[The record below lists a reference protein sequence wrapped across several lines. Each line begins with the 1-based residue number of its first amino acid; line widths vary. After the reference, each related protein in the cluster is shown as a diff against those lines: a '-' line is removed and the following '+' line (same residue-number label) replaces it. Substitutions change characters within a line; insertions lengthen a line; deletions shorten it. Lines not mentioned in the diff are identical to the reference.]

1 MSRIELFSGG
11 LRDLAQRPQGNVP
24 LLDVLRS
31 VAILLV
37 FSTHFSGDFHASARV
52 LKYPFVYYGWSGV
65 DLFFVL
71 SGFLIGGQ
79 LWKEVQKSGRI
90 QVGTFLLRRGLR
102 IWPLYFTF
110 VLFVLGEVI
119 FLGRDG
125 SGLLADATF
134 LSNYFHCQIGGGW
147 SLSTEEQFYI
157 VAPISVALLG
167 RVLKVRHLW
176 VVPAGGLMVPIL
188 SRAWIVRYS
197 TLPFRELQQ
206 RLYFPFHTHSDG
218 LAVGLFIAWLAI
230 LYPAFLKSPL
240 RRFGLA
246 LSMAIAAAALYA
258 ADRVVFDLTA
268 VSLIFGGAV
277 CYGAGNFAKSFRL
290 LDWHGF
296 YIVSRLSYGLYLNH
310 FGILPHLY
318 NVLGGLRL
326 AGGDATYWLCYLIS
340 LAFCLAVA
348 GVTFCLIEHPF
359 LVLRSRWL
367 TKTGERDP
375 AIAREVNIAS

>member
-1 MSRIELFSGG
+1 
-11 LRDLAQRPQGNVP
+11 VP

-71 SGFLIGGQ
+71 SGFLIGSQ

-102 IWPLYFTF
+102 IWRSISLLYFSYWAKLSFLAGTAVGCWRMPPF
-110 VLFVLGEVI
+110 FPTISTVRLAGLVVIHGRTVLYRRTDL
-119 FLGRDG
+119 RRA
-125 SGLLADATF
+125 SR
-134 LSNYFHCQIGGGW
+134 
-147 SLSTEEQFYI
+147 
-157 VAPISVALLG
+157 

-268 VSLIFGGAV
+268 MSLIFGGAV